1 MRALVVLGLG
11 CAGDDELVV
20 TPLDAEPAAAVRRF
34 ALCEI
39 QLAIA
44 LGTLLGHASTVP
56 RSAISYSLQE
66 IGRSRTNWFSVAL
79 GLSDL
84 SGHPSTML
92 STRRLAP
99 LALVLVLLVI
109 GAAPSGAATSSSARK
124 RQEQVRTKRAKA
136 AAEINAL
143 KSSDVQLE
151 KAVAALSAQV
161 RAQDAKLASVRQAV
175 ATAEAEV
182 KDSERRIAATES
194 EMTTLQTAVV
204 DRAVTS
210 YMRPQQS
217 AMQSL
222 TQAKNLEDASRR
234 ASMLRQVANS
244 DSDVIDQLRATRQDL
259 DVERAKAEAARKVAA
274 ERREVAKQQLAAV
287 KKNLADKARVE
298 AALDARIKQVS
309 AEVDALAKED
319 ASLRAVIS
327 QESARAAA
335 QRASRSAGG
344 APTARVSGAG
354 MRWPV
359 NGTVTSEYGAR
370 WGRLHAGIDIGAPNG
385 TPIRAA
391 KAGTVILAGSHGGY
405 GLAVVIDH
413 GGGLTT
419 LYAHQSRLGSSSGQ
433 DVEAGEVIGYVGS
446 TGNSTGNHLHF
457 ETRVDGSPQN
467 PRRYL

>member
-1 MRALVVLGLG
+1 
-11 CAGDDELVV
+11 
-20 TPLDAEPAAAVRRF
+20 
-34 ALCEI
+34 
-39 QLAIA
+39 
-44 LGTLLGHASTVP
+44 
-56 RSAISYSLQE
+56 
-66 IGRSRTNWFSVAL
+66 
-79 GLSDL
+79 
-84 SGHPSTML
+84 ML

-99 LALVLVLLVI
+99 LVLVIALV
-109 GAAPSGAATSSSARK
+109 GAGATPSSAATSSSARK
-124 RQEQVRTKRAKA
+124 RQEQVRAERAKA
-136 AAEINAL
+136 AAQINAL

-175 ATAEAEV
+175 AAAEAEV
-182 KDSERRIAATES
+182 KDSERRIAETET
-194 EMTTLQTAVV
+194 EMTTLQGAVV
-204 DRAVTS
+204 DRAVAS

-217 AMQSL
+217 AMQGL

-244 DSDVIDQLRATRQDL
+244 DSDVIDQLRETREDL
-259 DVERAKAEAARKVAA
+259 DVEREKAEAARAVAA
-274 ERREVAKQQLAAV
+274 ERREVVKQQLAAV
-287 KKNLADKARVE
+287 KKNLAEKARVE

-344 APTARVSGAG
+344 TVPAARVSGAG

-359 NGTVTSEYGAR
+359 NGTVTSEFGAR

>member
-1 MRALVVLGLG
+1 M
-11 CAGDDELVV
+11 
-20 TPLDAEPAAAVRRF
+20 
-34 ALCEI
+34 
-39 QLAIA
+39 
-44 LGTLLGHASTVP
+44 
-56 RSAISYSLQE
+56 QE
-66 IGRSRTNWFSVAL
+66 IGRGRTNWLASRSA
-79 GLSDL
+79 GPPGAANSI
-84 SGHPSTML
+84 ML

-99 LALVLVLLVI
+99 FALVIVLL
-109 GAAPSGAATSSSARK
+109 ASSATPSAAATSSARK
-124 RQEQVRTKRAKA
+124 RQEQIRAERAKA
-136 AAEINAL
+136 AAQINAL

-182 KDSERRIAATES
+182 KDSERRIAKTES
-194 EMTTLQTAVV
+194 EMTTLHAAVV
-204 DRAVTS
+204 DRAVSS

-217 AMQSL
+217 AMHSL
-222 TQAKNLEDASRR
+222 TQAKDLEDASRR

-244 DSDVIDQLRATRQDL
+244 DGDVIDQLRATREDL
-259 DVERAKAEAARKVAA
+259 DVERDKAEAARAVAA
-274 ERREVAKQQLAAV
+274 ERREVANQQLSAV
-287 KKNLADKARVE
+287 KKNLAEKARVE

-327 QESARAAA
+327 QESARAVA
-335 QRASRSAGG
+335 QRASRSAG
-344 APTARVSGAG
+344 AVPTARVSGAG

-359 NGTVTSEYGAR
+359 NGTVTSEYGSR

-433 DVEAGEVIGYVGS
+433 EVEAGELIGYVGS

>member
-1 MRALVVLGLG
+1 
-11 CAGDDELVV
+11 
-20 TPLDAEPAAAVRRF
+20 
-34 ALCEI
+34 
-39 QLAIA
+39 
-44 LGTLLGHASTVP
+44 
-56 RSAISYSLQE
+56 
-66 IGRSRTNWFSVAL
+66 
-79 GLSDL
+79 
-84 SGHPSTML
+84 ML

-99 LALVLVLLVI
+99 LVLVIALLAAGTSPA
-109 GAAPSGAATSSSARK
+109 GAASAATARR
-124 RQEQVRTKRAKA
+124 RQEQIRAERAKA
-136 AAEINAL
+136 AAQINAL
-143 KSSDVQLE
+143 KSSDAQLE
-151 KAVAALSAQV
+151 KAVAALATQV
-161 RAQDAKLASVRQAV
+161 RAQDAKLASIRQAV

-182 KDSERRIAATES
+182 AQSEQRIAETET
-194 EMTTLQTAVV
+194 EMTTLHTAVV
-204 DRAVTS
+204 DRAVAS

-222 TQAKNLEDASRR
+222 TQAKDLEDASRR
-234 ASMLRQVANS
+234 ASMLRQVTNS

-259 DVERAKAEAARKVAA
+259 DVEREKAEAARKVAA
-274 ERREVAKQQLAAV
+274 ERREVAKQQLAVV

-335 QRASRSAGG
+335 QRASRSGG
-344 APTARVSGAG
+344 DATTRVSGTG

-359 NGTVTSEYGAR
+359 NGTVTSEYGSR

-391 KAGTVILAGSHGGY
+391 KAGTVIFAGSHGGY
-405 GLAVVIDH
+405 GLAVIIDH

-433 DVEAGEVIGYVGS
+433 EVDAGELIGYVGS

>member
-1 MRALVVLGLG
+1 
-11 CAGDDELVV
+11 
-20 TPLDAEPAAAVRRF
+20 
-34 ALCEI
+34 
-39 QLAIA
+39 
-44 LGTLLGHASTVP
+44 
-56 RSAISYSLQE
+56 
-66 IGRSRTNWFSVAL
+66 
-79 GLSDL
+79 
-84 SGHPSTML
+84 ML

-99 LALVLVLLVI
+99 LVLVILLVTAGSTPA
-109 GAAPSGAATSSSARK
+109 GAASAATARK
-124 RQEQVRTKRAKA
+124 RQEQIRAERAKA
-136 AAEINAL
+136 AAQINAL

-151 KAVAALSAQV
+151 KAVAALATQV
-161 RAQDAKLASVRQAV
+161 KAQDAKLASIRQAV

-182 KDSERRIAATES
+182 AQSEQRIAETET
-194 EMTTLQTAVV
+194 EMTTLHTAVV
-204 DRAVTS
+204 DRAVAS

-222 TQAKNLEDASRR
+222 TQAKDLEDASRR
-234 ASMLRQVANS
+234 ASMLRQVTNS

-259 DVERAKAEAARKVAA
+259 DVEREKAEAARKVAA
-274 ERREVAKQQLAAV
+274 ERREVAKQQLAVV

-335 QRASRSAGG
+335 QRASRSAGD
-344 APTARVSGAG
+344 ATTRVSGTG

-359 NGTVTSEYGAR
+359 NGTVTSEYGSR

-391 KAGTVILAGSHGGY
+391 KAGTVIFAGSHGGY
-405 GLAVVIDH
+405 GLAVIIDH

-433 DVEAGEVIGYVGS
+433 DVDAGDLIGYVGS